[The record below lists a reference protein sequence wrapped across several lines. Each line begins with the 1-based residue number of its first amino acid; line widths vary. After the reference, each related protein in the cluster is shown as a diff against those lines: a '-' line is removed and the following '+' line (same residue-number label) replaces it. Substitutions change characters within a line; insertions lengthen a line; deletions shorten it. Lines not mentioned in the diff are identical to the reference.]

1 MRLLLCFGWFLL
13 FGLGGFGGFQNA
25 WGQSSLEWSVV
36 LWRSSEEG
44 RSSLQGHRFHLA
56 QHGKAELLG
65 RKGALGHLQRKQVE
79 GESLS
84 MVYWA
89 IGGTMAGLITVP
101 LVGNIHALATGKGQS
116 GWGIGGLIAVGFLTC
131 MVGYIAGTSGFF
143 PHKDYWVA
151 QLPML
156 GLSLGMTGLGI
167 ANLAIH
173 GKMQSRS
180 RWVPSRGAL
189 PEGTAQTLFVTP

>member
-1 MRLLLCFGWFLL
+1 
-13 FGLGGFGGFQNA
+13 
-25 WGQSSLEWSVV
+25 
-36 LWRSSEEG
+36 
-44 RSSLQGHRFHLA
+44 
-56 QHGKAELLG
+56 
-65 RKGALGHLQRKQVE
+65 
-79 GESLS
+79 

-143 PHKDYWVA
+143 SHKDYWVA

-156 GLSLGMTGLGI
+156 GLSLGVTGLSI

-173 GKMQSRS
+173 GKVQSRN
-180 RWVPSRGAL
+180 RWVPSLGAL
-189 PEGTAQTLFVTP
+189 PKEPPRRCL

>member
-1 MRLLLCFGWFLL
+1 MRLLLCFGLILL
-13 FGLGGFGGFQNA
+13 FGSGGIGGLQDA
-25 WGQSSLEWSVV
+25 WGQSHLEGSVV
-36 LWRSSEEG
+36 LWRSTDEG
-44 RSSLQGHRFHLA
+44 SLSLPGHRFHLKKGEKS
-56 QHGKAELLG
+56 QFLG
-65 RKGALGHLQRKQVE
+65 RHGALGHLKRKQVE

-84 MVYWA
+84 TVYWA
-89 IGGTMAGLITVP
+89 IGGTMAGLMTVP
-101 LVGNIHALATGKGQS
+101 LVGNIHALATGQGQS

-156 GLSLGMTGLGI
+156 GISLGVTGLGI

-173 GKMQSRS
+173 GKMQSRN
-180 RWVPSRGAL
+180 RLAPSQGAL